1 LPAPVGEPIGQ
12 IEAVKDVSDGLELTV
27 KLRPEYFKQLRVK
40 DLDDFVSHVDR
51 MAGIARQHIGE
62 ELDKEKVG
70 GTAVGWGE
78 YDGGLSD

>member
-1 LPAPVGEPIGQ
+1 LPAPVGKPIGQ

-40 DLDDFVSHVDR
+40 DLDDFISHVDR
-51 MAGIARQHIGE
+51 IAGIARQHTGE
-62 ELDKEKVG
+62 ELDKDKVG